1 MIFLQYL
8 INPMIIYSFHNE
20 DCATSHTVNTDKTCW
35 PAPDGECA
43 VLLEA
48 HTPLVP
54 QQLGDPAGGPIDRIN

>member
-8 INPMIIYSFHNE
+8 IIPMIIYSFHNE
-20 DCATSHTVNTDKTCW
+20 DCAIGDTVDTDKTCW
-35 PAPDGECA
+35 TAPDGECA

-54 QQLGDPAGGPIDRIN
+54 LQLGDPADGPIS